1 MHPGDFKLFAKTSSA
16 IAVKLPVLF
25 LSALIFIG
33 YDAFSKNLEISLVND
48 IMIILYNDFN

>member
-48 IMIILYNDFN
+48 MIMIQHNDFN